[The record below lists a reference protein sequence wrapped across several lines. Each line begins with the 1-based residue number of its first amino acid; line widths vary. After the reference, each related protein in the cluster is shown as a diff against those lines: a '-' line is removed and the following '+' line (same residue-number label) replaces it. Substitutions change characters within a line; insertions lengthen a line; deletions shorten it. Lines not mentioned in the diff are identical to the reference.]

1 MTEMG
6 TADKLLLME
15 FEERN
20 EYARSN
26 FTLLVS
32 WFTFFNTV
40 NYIAI
45 GWFINQAVEGR
56 VKSIVPIF
64 TITVFFIGNNLLA
77 MGACKAVRRYFTK
90 TDDEVLEIVRS
101 LQGILAKETSVK
113 PSSPVPLSMYTRI
126 IQLMMY
132 TFLTLGLFWVS
143 ILIAA
148 IYVLKL

>member
-1 MTEMG
+1 MTDTDTTG
-6 TADKLLLME
+6 KLLLME
-15 FEERN
+15 FEQRN

-45 GWFINQAVEGR
+45 GWFINQVVEGK
-56 VKSIVPIF
+56 VKSIVPVF
-64 TITVFFIGNNLLA
+64 SITVFFIGNNILA
-77 MGACKAVRRYFTK
+77 IGACKAVKKYFAE
-90 TDDEVLEIVRS
+90 TDNKIIEVVQDLKRLLPKGV
-101 LQGILAKETSVK
+101 SVGL
-113 PSSPVPLSMYTRI
+113 SSPVPLSMYTRI

-132 TFLTLGLFWVS
+132 TFLTLGIFWVS

-148 IYVLKL
+148 MYVVKL

>member
-1 MTEMG
+1 MAEM
-6 TADKLLLME
+6 DSIDRLLLIE
-15 FEERN
+15 FEQYN

-45 GWFINQAVEGR
+45 GWFINQLVEGK
-56 VKSIVPIF
+56 VKSLVPVSAI
-64 TITVFFIGNNLLA
+64 TIFFIGNNVLA
-77 MGACKAVRRYFTK
+77 VGACKAVRKYFAE
-90 TDDEVLEIVRS
+90 TDKEIIEILWTLEKM
-101 LQGILAKETSVK
+101 LANDVSVK
-113 PSSPVPLSMYTRI
+113 PSSPVPLSMYARI

-132 TFLTLGLFWVS
+132 TFCTLGLFWVT

-148 IYVLKL
+148 IYVTRL